1 MGWHIC
7 LIDAADSHCFE
18 TNDKLSEVSTN
29 HSLSHTKVSDQ
40 QKHSPA
46 EKKKMNTVLGC
57 YCLPNGGNH
66 PENGGK
72 GREGRGRLTAC
83 TFTPSFLLMAHMMQ
97 FPISPSQG
105 HWPLL
110 KITRVNYGLLSSPLF
125 YLTTKDSL
133 QCLAK
138 APNEHYKSCEPFE
151 NWTLPQVG
159 KLVILPPACQIVNWV
174 EEKCSHKKSSREKT
188 QLKNNRVRFWIMMAK
203 KNKCTCE

>member
-18 TNDKLSEVSTN
+18 TSDKLSEVSTN
-29 HSLSHTKVSDQ
+29 HSLSHTQVSDQ

-46 EKKKMNTVLGC
+46 EKKNEHSPRLLLSPQWRESFWKWR
-57 YCLPNGGNH
+57 
-66 PENGGK
+66 EGK

-138 APNEHYKSCEPFE
+138 APNERYKSCETFRKL
-151 NWTLPQVG
+151 NSTSGGKTCHFTTCMSTCQLSGRKMLP
-159 KLVILPPACQIVNWV
+159 
-174 EEKCSHKKSSREKT
+174 
-188 QLKNNRVRFWIMMAK
+188 
-203 KNKCTCE
+203 